1 MPDTTFRSY
10 STPNGQVYE
19 IDNVPVSKEEFETRA
34 AASKQAIQGRAVANR
49 GEIQSQRASM
59 FDDVDP
65 EAAEAMKRLRSMRKK
80 HGGSAKQSK
89 SKISTHQKSKK
100 ASSW

>member
-10 STPNGQVYE
+10 PTADGQVYE
-19 IDNVPVSKEEFETRA
+19 INNVPVSKEEFETRA
-34 AASKQAIQGRAVANR
+34 AASKQNVQSRAASNR
-49 GEIQSQRASM
+49 AEAESARSSM
-59 FDDVDP
+59 FEGFSSED
-65 EAAEAMKRLRSMRKK
+65 EEAMKRLRSMRKK
-80 HGGSAKQSK
+80 SGGSAKMSK